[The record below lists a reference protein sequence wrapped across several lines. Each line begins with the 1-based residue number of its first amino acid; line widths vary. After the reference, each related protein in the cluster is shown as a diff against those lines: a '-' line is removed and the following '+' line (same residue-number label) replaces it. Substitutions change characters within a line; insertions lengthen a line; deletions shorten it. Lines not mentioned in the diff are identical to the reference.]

1 MMNSSIL
8 NDAKK
13 ATWLIIARSMHGSS
27 ALDVWHMS
35 LAFGSGD
42 MNLKSSIRNL
52 VKDQK
57 IDLLQ
62 GER

>member
-8 NDAKK
+8 NVAKK

-42 MNLKSSIRNL
+42 MKSSIRNL